1 MRSWH
6 VYSTLQLIKHHF
18 LTLASLNTIK
28 RDYFTEKETEPQNEV
43 YNRRAHSWNPG
54 QGCGQKGWASKAL
67 DVQAI
72 PRQPDIQWLIMGE
85 NSPSSFPGTYGH
97 HL

>member
-1 MRSWH
+1 M
-6 VYSTLQLIKHHF
+6 
-18 LTLASLNTIK
+18 
-28 RDYFTEKETEPQNEV
+28 EKETEAQSEV

-67 DVQAI
+67 DVQTI
-72 PRQPDIQWLIMGE
+72 PLPPRHPMADNGRKQ
-85 NSPSSFPGTYGH
+85 SFLLSW